1 MSRKAALTLIFALA
15 AAPFLGCSGSPGHG
29 STASLSGNY
38 FPLGANSTWT
48 YKVDSKSQRA
58 HYTVTDRVIGEKFVH
73 ALNMTGDVVQE
84 TYTMSRG
91 GARPIIYYSK
101 NGYLT
106 RLSGLSYSNQ
116 KIVMPA
122 WGRSEESNFLPA
134 SLHPNAVWSNKIL
147 PFGHMPGAF
156 DIVQTHHSF
165 LEAKDIVVPAGHF
178 KGCIRVETE
187 AQYVGGS
194 YGKVG
199 TGLKLAYRD
208 WYAPNVGLVKTVALE
223 GGPKGPVM
231 ERVVLVSYQI
241 GKATPGAASAKH

>member
-15 AAPFLGCSGSPGHG
+15 AAPFLGCSRSPGHG
-29 STASLSGNY
+29 PKASLSGNY

-58 HYTVTDRVIGEKFVH
+58 HYTVTDRVIGHEFVR
-73 ALNMTGDVVQE
+73 ALNMAGDVVQE

-91 GARPIIYYSK
+91 GARPIVYYLK
-101 NGYLT
+101 GGYLS
-106 RLSGLSYSNQ
+106 RLSGLSYSNRE
-116 KIVMPA
+116 IVMPA

-134 SLHPNAVWSNKIL
+134 SLAPDSVWSNKIL

-156 DIVQTHHSF
+156 DIAQTHHSY
-165 LEAKDIVVPAGHF
+165 LESKDVVVPAGHF
-178 KGCIRVETE
+178 KRCIRVETR
-187 AQYVGGS
+187 AQYEGGS

-199 TGLKLAYRD
+199 MGIKLAYVD
-208 WYAPNVGLVKTVALE
+208 WYAPDVGLVKTLALE

-231 ERVVLVSYQI
+231 EQVVLISYEV
-241 GKATPGAASAKH
+241 GKPTNGATTVKH